1 MSWCILVNTTPKY
14 MPYAEVQIACI
25 RRYAQALDEIP
36 IFIAS
41 EQRPKAGS
49 HLERI
54 LKLKNTFHI
63 FLQEE
68 ESGFL
73 ESRLAGV
80 GYLPEDVE
88 YVLPLQEDFWLDRAP
103 DYNKLSEAINIFKMD
118 QRVQSI
124 RLMPSPGPHLNDE
137 AYRGPWKIIG
147 KADIYKFTYQATLWR
162 IDAYRSFLEQILKS
176 ASRSFRSSGLPSDH
190 WSKYCIRA
198 NVAENL
204 DGQALFSDLC
214 MGPNK
219 LHLSIERSHS
229 KPNAVFM
236 APWPYRPTAVV
247 QGSLEPWAKEFAK
260 REGFNLE

>member
-1 MSWCILVNTTPKY
+1 

-25 RRYAQALDEIP
+25 RRYAPGLDETP
-36 IFIAS
+36 IFIAT
-41 EQRPKAGS
+41 EMRPKSGS

-54 LKLKNTFHI
+54 LKFKNTFHI

-80 GYLPEDVE
+80 GYLPENFE
-88 YVLPLQEDFWLDRAP
+88 YVLPLQEDFWLDRIP
-103 DYNKLSEAINIFKMD
+103 DYTKLSEAVHILETDI
-118 QRVQSI
+118 RVQSI
-124 RLMPSPGPHLNDE
+124 RLMPSPGPHQNDE
-137 AYRGPWKIIG
+137 TYRGAWKILG
-147 KADIYKFTYQATLWR
+147 KNDPYKFTYQATMWR
-162 IDAYRSFLEQILKS
+162 VDAYRGFLEQILKS
-176 ASRSFRSSGLPSDH
+176 ASRGFHSSGLPSDN
-190 WSKYCIRA
+190 WSKYCIRV

-219 LHLSIERSHS
+219 LHLSIERSHP
-229 KPNAVFM
+229 KPNAVFL